1 MVKATGKYLLATGS
15 DTDWANVLSN
25 WDITFSQLNNCIY
38 DISGIPLIDDASL
51 NTNNLNKIDISA
63 KVPQLSP
70 FRAYWV
76 DISGI
81 IEDYTIFYMTED
93 TSYNINEFY
102 IDDIIGRT
110 SYDSDISENNIRA
123 VTMAQAVTTIAEQT
137 FASLPNLT
145 RVNVPK
151 TVTTIGTK
159 AFYDCSNLL
168 AVTFEENSQL
178 NTIGSSAFQ
187 GTTNLSAI
195 TIPSGVT
202 SIGELAFEFAG
213 FTSTTIPSGITTLP
227 DGVFANMPNLTTVI
241 FEADSLL
248 NIIGNSVFSSSEN
261 LTTITIPSGV
271 TSIGQSA
278 FDSVSNLNTVI
289 FEADS
294 SLNIIGN
301 GAFTSTT
308 SLTSISIPPLVTS
321 IGSSAFEGSGL
332 TSISIPPSVITIGA
346 SAFKQ
351 ASALAMV
358 ILAKDYS
365 LTSIGDYM
373 FQYCVALTSIYIP
386 HYITSIGSNAF
397 QGSDLTY
404 IFRTDSVFKANY
416 LLGTIEDNAFNSATK
431 LTSITIPRNVTSIGP
446 NVFLG
451 SSLTHA
457 IVNIDKLGTSNFP
470 TNTGDNQTFGGKNGV
485 TITGYNILNGTGTL
499 EKASVT
505 SLGGAIS
512 IIEGYSIIGFEAFKN
527 AVLPRTKIIIGKSVT
542 EIGSSAFYDMG
553 ALSSVIFETDSSL
566 NTIGS
571 AAFYSNTDL
580 TSITIPP
587 LVTNIGNQAFIA
599 CSTLSQV
606 TFNGST
612 IPSDISSNT
621 FPSKQSQN
629 ITAYYTQDLSQNYI
643 DILEATFSTVT
654 NSAIS
659 KFTLQ
664 DYSVVQINI
673 HGSLSQSSYSSQISD
688 ITKIIEI
695 DIGNNVTSIEDS
707 AFNGANNLT
716 VVTIPQS
723 VTSIESNAFSNSGL
737 NTVNMTESTSTQLG
751 LAGWYD
757 YTVSPPVGPNGEQS
771 MEVQSLF
778 GLNNY
783 SFFGATNVNIYH
795 PILLGL

>member
-15 DTDWANVLSN
+15 DTDWANILSN
-25 WDITFSQLNNCIY
+25 WGLTFSQLNNCIY
-38 DISGIPLIDDASL
+38 DISGIPFIDDVSL

-93 TSYNINEFY
+93 ASYNINEFY

-145 RVNVPK
+145 RVNIPK
-151 TVTTIGTK
+151 TVTTIGSE

-178 NTIGSSAFQ
+178 NTIGEGAFQ

-202 SIGELAFEFAG
+202 SIGVSAFEFAA
-213 FTSTTIPSGITTLP
+213 FTSITIPSGVTTLSE
-227 DGVFANMPNLTTVI
+227 GVFANMPNLTTVT
-241 FEADSLL
+241 FEADSSL

-261 LTTITIPSGV
+261 LTSITIPSGV
-271 TSIGQSA
+271 TSIGES
-278 FDSVSNLNTVI
+278 
-289 FEADS
+289 
-294 SLNIIGN
+294 
-301 GAFTSTT
+301 AFTSTT

-321 IGSSAFEGSGL
+321 IG
-332 TSISIPPSVITIGA
+332 T
-346 SAFKQ
+346 
-351 ASALAMV
+351 
-358 ILAKDYS
+358 
-365 LTSIGDYM
+365 
-373 FQYCVALTSIYIP
+373 
-386 HYITSIGSNAF
+386 NAF
-397 QGSDLTY
+397 
-404 IFRTDSVFKANY
+404 
-416 LLGTIEDNAFNSATK
+416 
-431 LTSITIPRNVTSIGP
+431 IG
-446 NVFLG
+446 
-451 SSLTHA
+451 
-457 IVNIDKLGTSNFP
+457 
-470 TNTGDNQTFGGKNGV
+470 
-485 TITGYNILNGTGTL
+485 
-499 EKASVT
+499 
-505 SLGGAIS
+505 
-512 IIEGYSIIGFEAFKN
+512 
-527 AVLPRTKIIIGKSVT
+527 
-542 EIGSSAFYDMG
+542 
-553 ALSSVIFETDSSL
+553 
-566 NTIGS
+566 
-571 AAFYSNTDL
+571 
-580 TSITIPP
+580 
-587 LVTNIGNQAFIA
+587 

-606 TFNGST
+606 TFTGDM
-612 IPSDISSNT
+612 IPEDISLNT
-621 FPSKQSQN
+621 FPPKSQQN

-643 DILEATFSTVT
+643 DILKATFSNVT
-654 NSAIS
+654 NSEMS

-664 DYSVVQINI
+664 DNSVVQINI
-673 HGSLSQSSYSSQISD
+673 HGPLSQSSYSSQISD
-688 ITKIIEI
+688 ITTIIEI

-716 VVTIPQS
+716 FVTIPQS

-737 NTVNMTESTSTQLG
+737 NTVNMTESTSAQLG
-751 LAGWYD
+751 LPAWYD
-757 YTVSPPVGPNGEQS
+757 YTVSPPTGPNGEQS